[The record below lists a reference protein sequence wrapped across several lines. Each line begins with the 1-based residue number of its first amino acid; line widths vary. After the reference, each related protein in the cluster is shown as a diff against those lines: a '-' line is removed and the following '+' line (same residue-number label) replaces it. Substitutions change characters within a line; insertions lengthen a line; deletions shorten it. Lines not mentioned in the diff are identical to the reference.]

1 MIDEKAVWD
10 DIWPVVERLISA
22 TVAEDTP
29 TIRPLLYPNSQAA
42 DALDIFGFPAFDI
55 LLKTV
60 LGHNRLGLTRAI
72 EGDDGRAVFIEF
84 AWLDPES
91 GSGYTGVDM
100 VTVRLDAVGAASDWL
115 VTEINP
121 TNADLPLNGPHAT
134 SILTGTQA
142 LSEDGKLPSEPWVL
156 PVAFIAGSL
165 QLPLTPGA
173 AADPVEKLLLPGM
186 QARKFG
192 PFSQIYARRLWR
204 DFVATGGEIDPAER
218 TGAWAA
224 AVEVIIG
231 GQSGRKE
238 TQATVSRHYRVSLGG
253 VANRVNHIR
262 RALGIDGLDA
272 RYSELISTEIVYKE
286 SDK

>member
-84 AWLDPES
+84 AWLDPKS

-100 VTVRLDAVGAASDWL
+100 VTVRLDAVRPAADWL

-134 SILTGTQA
+134 SILAGTQA

-165 QLPLTPGA
+165 QLPLTP
-173 AADPVEKLLLPGM
+173 
-186 QARKFG
+186 
-192 PFSQIYARRLWR
+192 ARRPTRWRSCCCPACRRECSVRFRRSTPGVSGATLWR
-204 DFVATGGEIDPAER
+204 R
-218 TGAWAA
+218 GARSTPP
-224 AVEVIIG
+224 
-231 GQSGRKE
+231 SGPGRGRRP
-238 TQATVSRHYRVSLGG
+238 SRS
-253 VANRVNHIR
+253 
-262 RALGIDGLDA
+262 
-272 RYSELISTEIVYKE
+272 S
-286 SDK
+286 